1 MSVTS
6 AQTVTLNKSLLLL
19 LGVCALML
27 ALPTLSIWGAWFTWN
42 DSGDGLISHLVA
54 TVLPDYVVTSLLLCL
69 GVAFGVTVLGVASA
83 VLVTFFD
90 FPGRTTLSWLL
101 LLPIAAPA
109 YIVAFVYTDVLQY
122 SGGLQVGLRALTGWE
137 GALWPDIRSV
147 GGAIMVFSVTLYP
160 YVYILVRAA
169 LVERASSLFEA
180 AALLGAGMPRRLAT
194 LAIPL
199 ARPALAAGVALVLME
214 TLADYGV
221 ASYFGIQTFTTGIYK
236 AWLVMDSPQVAAQL
250 ATILLLLVLAILTW
264 EQRAQRR
271 VRFAS
276 GRAQRPTQTRHAE
289 RVMGLQGV
297 GLLLLGLIPVLLGFL
312 LPALVLMGL
321 FFASDT
327 TPAYGDFFQWTQNSV
342 RLGLITAALAVGI
355 ALTFG
360 AVKRMRGSPF
370 IGAIGQVISLGYA
383 VPGAV
388 VVIGILLPV
397 VWLRTVGW
405 GADWGYWVTGT
416 SLGLIWAYLV
426 RFTSVAMQ
434 TVDSGYT
441 RLSYR
446 LDETSQTLGIHGAS
460 MFRRVHMPLLRK
472 STYVAALL
480 VLVDVLKEL
489 PVTLVLRPFDSD
501 TLAVAAYQLARDERL
516 DAAALPALALVL
528 VGLVPVILLSREL
541 KSSDR

>member
-1 MSVTS
+1 
-6 AQTVTLNKSLLLL
+6 
-19 LGVCALML
+19 
-27 ALPTLSIWGAWFTWN
+27 
-42 DSGDGLISHLVA
+42 
-54 TVLPDYVVTSLLLCL
+54 
-69 GVAFGVTVLGVASA
+69 
-83 VLVTFFD
+83 
-90 FPGRTTLSWLL
+90 
-101 LLPIAAPA
+101 
-109 YIVAFVYTDVLQY
+109 
-122 SGGLQVGLRALTGWE
+122 
-137 GALWPDIRSV
+137 
-147 GGAIMVFSVTLYP
+147 
-160 YVYILVRAA
+160 
-169 LVERASSLFEA
+169 
-180 AALLGAGMPRRLAT
+180 
-194 LAIPL
+194 
-199 ARPALAAGVALVLME
+199 
-214 TLADYGV
+214 
-221 ASYFGIQTFTTGIYK
+221 
-236 AWLVMDSPQVAAQL
+236 
-250 ATILLLLVLAILTW
+250 
-264 EQRAQRR
+264 
-271 VRFAS
+271 
-276 GRAQRPTQTRHAE
+276 
-289 RVMGLQGV
+289 
-297 GLLLLGLIPVLLGFL
+297 
-312 LPALVLMGL
+312 
-321 FFASDT
+321 
-327 TPAYGDFFQWTQNSV
+327 
-342 RLGLITAALAVGI
+342 
-355 ALTFG
+355 
-360 AVKRMRGSPF
+360 
-370 IGAIGQVISLGYA
+370 IGQVISLGYA

-446 LDETSQTLGIHGAS
+446 LDETSQTLGVHGAS